1 LLRLA
6 FIAVVLV
13 VGCGKGKDDPKDQP
27 PTPKANEPPATGSS
41 DGSGSAAIATGG
53 SGSAAPAE
61 TKAAD
66 KTHATPEAKL
76 KRYQECWAAFNAG
89 NTEVFGGC
97 FAPDAVREQ
106 VDSIPELTA
115 NGPDG
120 IVQMAKG
127 QRAAFPNLTVTPQVV
142 IVAGNEIAAMLY
154 VSGTNT
160 AEANGM
166 KATKK
171 PIGIYEAEVAV
182 LGDDGKFT
190 HDAFYVDQ
198 PTIYHQL
205 GLLPNPSSPNA
216 IGKPAEAPQIH
227 ISKNA
232 AVEKANKALIE
243 KVLDAVAKK
252 DLAVVEAAAADD
264 IKLTDH
270 GDKQKVKTKKAYL
283 KWFKDT
289 WATTKD
295 TQIAVKGVWA
305 AEDFVAVIDT
315 FSATPTA
322 AASEGAPGR
331 IETHLLQFFRVVD
344 GKIKQHDI
352 FVNTLKPAVQL
363 GLVDPEALQ
372 QQLAEASASTKP
384 TPRKK

>member
-1 LLRLA
+1 MLRLA
-6 FIAVVLV
+6 FIATLLA
-13 VGCGKGKDDPKDQP
+13 GCSKGKDEPKP
-27 PTPKANEPPATGSS
+27 EPTPKANEPAPTT
-41 DGSGSAAIATGG
+41 GSGSAAVATG
-53 SGSAAPAE
+53 SGSAAPEVKQTEKVA
-61 TKAAD
+61 
-66 KTHATPEAKL
+66 ATPELKL
-76 KRYQECWAAFNAG
+76 KRYQECWAAFNGGKYDDFAG
-89 NTEVFGGC
+89 CYT
-97 FAPDAVREQ
+97 PDGVREQ

-120 IVQMAKG
+120 IIQMAKG
-127 QRAAFPNLTVTPQVV
+127 QKAAFPNLQVTPQIV
-142 IVAGNEIAAMLY
+142 IVAGNEVAAMLF

-182 LGDDGKFT
+182 MGDDGKLS

-205 GLLPNPSSPNA
+205 GLLPNPSSPSA
-216 IGKPAEAPQIH
+216 IAKPTEAPAIH
-227 ISKNA
+227 ISKDTDT
-232 AVEKANKALIE
+232 EKANKALVQ

-252 DLAVVEAAAADD
+252 DLAVIEAAAADD
-264 IKLTDH
+264 VKLTDH
-270 GDKQKVKTKKAYL
+270 GDKQKVKSKKAYL

-289 WATTKD
+289 FGTTKD
-295 TQIAVKGVWA
+295 TQIVLKGIWA
-305 AEDFVAVIDT
+305 AEDFVAVTDT

-322 AASEGAPGR
+322 AASEGAPGK
-331 IETHLLQFFRVVD
+331 IETHLLQFFRIEN

-372 QQLAEASASTKP
+372 QQLAEASAAKP
-384 TPRKK
+384 APKKK

>member
-1 LLRLA
+1 MLRLA
-6 FIAVVLV
+6 LVLV
-13 VGCGKGKDDPKDQP
+13 VAAGCSKGKEEPKDP

-41 DGSGSAAIATGG
+41 GGSGSAAIATG

-61 TKAAD
+61 TKPPE

-76 KRYQECWAAFNAG
+76 KRYQECWAAFNGG

-142 IVAGNEIAAMLY
+142 IVAGNEVAAMLY

-205 GLLPNPSSPNA
+205 GLLPNPSSPAA
-216 IGKPAEAPQIH
+216 IGKPSEAPQIH
-227 ISKNA
+227 ISKGTA
-232 AVEKANKALIE
+232 IEKANKALIE

-252 DLAVVEAAAADD
+252 DLAAIEAAAADD

-270 GDKQKVKTKKAYL
+270 GDKQKVKSKKAYL

-305 AEDFVAVIDT
+305 AEDFVAVTDT

-322 AASEGAPGR
+322 AASEGAPGK

-372 QQLAEASASTKP
+372 QQLAEASAAPPKP
-384 TPRKK
+384 APRKK